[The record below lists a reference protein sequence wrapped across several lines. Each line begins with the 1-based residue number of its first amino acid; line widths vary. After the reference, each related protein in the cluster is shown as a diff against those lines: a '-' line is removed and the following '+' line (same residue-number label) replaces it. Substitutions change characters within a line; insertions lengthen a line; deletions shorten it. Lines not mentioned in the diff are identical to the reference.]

1 MFREDPKFS
10 IAVIIPTYG
19 NWDDCAECLGL
30 LAEQD
35 NLDFSV
41 ILANDGSV
49 IPPPPS
55 LLNQHSLTYL
65 PLNHSGFA
73 STCNIAAQK
82 ALSMGATHL
91 LFLNDDTAFG
101 KRFISSWQSIIAL
114 KPQAIMGPMIYQY
127 EQPSKLWSS
136 GGNRSILVPFL
147 SFRKHYFKSTS
158 VDLLTGCT
166 LMVPRQA
173 WIDLCG
179 FDESY
184 ITYYED
190 FDLLLRAKKL
200 KIQTFIQTQRDLYVY
215 HKGART
221 AGRNGPWPREYRLIA
236 SRILFIRR
244 HFSCMEQTLCLLITV
259 LHLLVTLVIHFPE
272 IPRIGFL
279 RRAINEGFNVSPS
292 KQFLHVR
299 SMP

>member
-1 MFREDPKFS
+1 MFREDSKFS

-35 NLDFSV
+35 NLDFNV
-41 ILANDGSV
+41 ILADDGSA

-65 PLNHSGFA
+65 PLIHSGFA

-101 KRFISSWQSIIAL
+101 KRFISSWQSTIAL

-127 EQPSKLWSS
+127 DQPSKLWSS
-136 GGNRSILVPFL
+136 GGKRSILVPFI
-147 SFRKHYFKSTS
+147 SFRKQYFKPTT
-158 VDLLTGCT
+158 VDILTACT

-173 WIDLCG
+173 WIDLSG

-190 FDLLLRAKKL
+190 YDLLLRAKKL
-200 KIQTFIQTQRDLYVY
+200 KIPTYIQTQRDLYVY

-244 HFSCMEQTLCLLITV
+244 HFSGIEQTLCLFFA
-259 LHLLVTLVIHFPE
+259 LLQLLMTFVIHLPKF
-272 IPRIGFL
+272 PRIGSL
-279 RRAINEGFNVSPS
+279 RRAIVEGFNAPS
-292 KQFLHVR
+292 SKKISNVR
-299 SMP
+299 SLP